1 MTRHPSRRQPII
13 NSTGT
18 RRLAAQIRAMRR
30 RQPTLDDTV
39 DAIRDGDERV
49 LHALVVRAQRGD
61 SDAAVTAIWALLP
74 RLAAVVI
81 NRLPIQ
87 EWHQGIDEYL
97 TFAYLT
103 IVDVDTRQAAVPP
116 QRQDHLPHPTPLRTS
131 RGDRARSCSGSR
143 ACSQPSDLP
152 TTMSKNASSPIIS
165 LDEMIRA
172 VQGGLIEKRA
182 WDTLLR
188 IRFGGEPGT
197 ASPRER
203 KAASRAQR
211 RLVEW
216 SAKAA

>member
-1 MTRHPSRRQPII
+1 MTRHPARRQPII

-18 RRLAAQIRAMRR
+18 RRLAAQIRSLRR

-39 DAIRDGDERV
+39 HAIRDGDERV

-103 IVDVDTRQAAVPP
+103 IVDVDTRQTAAPP
-116 QRQDHLPHPTPLRTS
+116 QRQDHLPH
-131 RGDRARSCSGSR
+131 
-143 ACSQPSDLP
+143 
-152 TTMSKNASSPIIS
+152 SSP
-165 LDEMIRA
+165 L
-172 VQGGLIEKRA
+172 
-182 WDTLLR
+182 
-188 IRFGGEPGT
+188 
-197 ASPRER
+197 
-203 KAASRAQR
+203 
-211 RLVEW
+211 
-216 SAKAA
+216 

>member
-1 MTRHPSRRQPII
+1 MTRHPARRQPII

-18 RRLAAQIRAMRR
+18 RRLAAQFRIMRR

-39 DAIRDGDERV
+39 HAIRHGDERV
-49 LHALVVRAQRGD
+49 LHAVVVRAQRGD

-97 TFAYLT
+97 TLAYLT
-103 IVDVDTRQAAVPP
+103 IADVDTDRPP
-116 QRQDHLPHPTPLRTS
+116 FHLSDKIISRT
-131 RGDRARSCSGSR
+131 RRRYERATEADPVLLCGPVMLTALAPADNDVEERVL
-143 ACSQPSDLP
+143 A
-152 TTMSKNASSPIIS
+152 IIS
-165 LDEMIRA
+165 LDDVIRA
-172 VQGGLIEKRA
+172 VRGGLIEKRS

-188 IRFGGEPGT
+188 TRFGGEPGT
-197 ASPRER
+197 ASQRER

-216 SAKAA
+216 SAEAA

>member
-1 MTRHPSRRQPII
+1 
-13 NSTGT
+13 
-18 RRLAAQIRAMRR
+18 MRR

-39 DAIRDGDERV
+39 QAIRHGDERV

-61 SDAAVTAIWALLP
+61 SDAAVTLIWALLP

-103 IVDVDTRQAAVPP
+103 IVDVDTDRPPFHLSDKIISRTRRRYERAMKTEPVVLCGAGMLTAVGPADDNVEE
-116 QRQDHLPHPTPLRTS
+116 RVL
-131 RGDRARSCSGSR
+131 A
-143 ACSQPSDLP
+143 
-152 TTMSKNASSPIIS
+152 IIS
-165 LDEMIRA
+165 LDEVIRA
-172 VQGGLIEKRA
+172 VQDGLLETHA

-188 IRFGGEPGT
+188 TRFGVEPGT
-197 ASPRER
+197 ASARER

-216 SAKAA
+216 SARAA